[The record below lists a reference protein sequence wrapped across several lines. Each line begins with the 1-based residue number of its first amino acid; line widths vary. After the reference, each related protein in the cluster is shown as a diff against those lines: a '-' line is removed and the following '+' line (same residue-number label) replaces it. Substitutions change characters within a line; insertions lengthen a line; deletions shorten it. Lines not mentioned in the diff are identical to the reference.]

1 MHDLVTPLN
10 TQHTA
15 PCKRTLHDL
24 HGYMICGGLQPRGL
38 VPRRCPPLPL
48 HAPRVA
54 HHGVFISALN
64 LVMAIMA
71 NGFM

>member
-15 PCKRTLHDL
+15 PYKRTLHDL

-38 VPRRCPPLPL
+38 MPRRCPTL
-48 HAPRVA
+48 HAPSAA
-54 HHGVFISALN
+54 HHGVFVLALN
-64 LVMAIMA
+64 LVMAMMDKI
-71 NGFM
+71 FM